1 MREGLVVVDNVKRPA
16 HYQII
21 DGIESI
27 DVIAR
32 SMTVEQ
38 FKGFCLGNI
47 LKYRIRAGKKDSLEQ
62 DIAKANEYEK
72 IFETKKYL
80 CIDGIKTG
88 VRNSE
93 NH

>member
-1 MREGLVVVDNVKRPA
+1 MIDNVKRPA

-21 DGIESI
+21 DNIESI

-47 LKYRIRAGKKDSLEQ
+47 LKYRIRAGKKDALAQ

-72 IFETKKYL
+72 IFEAKKHL
-80 CIDGIKTG
+80 CIDGAKTD
-88 VRNSE
+88 VHDLEKLLNER
-93 NH
+93 

>member
-1 MREGLVVVDNVKRPA
+1 MIDNVTRPA

-21 DGIESI
+21 DNIESI

-47 LKYRIRAGKKDSLEQ
+47 LKYRIRAGKKDALEQ

-72 IFETKKYL
+72 IFEAKKHL
-80 CIDGIKTG
+80 CINLG
-88 VRNSE
+88 
-93 NH
+93 

>member
-1 MREGLVVVDNVKRPA
+1 MNNAMIDNVKRPA

-21 DGIESI
+21 DDIESI

-38 FKGFCLGNI
+38 FKAYCFGCI
-47 LKYRIRAGKKDSLEQ
+47 LKYRFRAGKKDSLEQ

-72 IFETKKYL
+72 IFETKKHL
-80 CIDGIKTG
+80 CIDGVKTG

>member
-1 MREGLVVVDNVKRPA
+1 MNNAMIDNVKRPA

-21 DGIESI
+21 DNIESI

-32 SMTVEQ
+32 SMTVDQ
-38 FKGFCLGNI
+38 FKGYCFGNI

-62 DIAKANEYEK
+62 DIAKADEYKK

-80 CIDGIKTG
+80 CIDGVKTG
-88 VRNSE
+88 VRDLE
-93 NH
+93 DH

>member
-1 MREGLVVVDNVKRPA
+1 MIDNVKRPA

-21 DGIESI
+21 DNIESI

-32 SMTVEQ
+32 SMTVDQ
-38 FKGFCLGNI
+38 FKGYCFGNI

-62 DIAKANEYEK
+62 DIAKADEYKK

-80 CIDGIKTG
+80 CIDGVKTG
-88 VRNSE
+88 VRDLE
-93 NH
+93 DH

>member
-1 MREGLVVVDNVKRPA
+1 MVDNVRRPA

-21 DGIESI
+21 DNIESI

-32 SMTVEQ
+32 SMTIDQ

-72 IFETKKYL
+72 IFETKKHL
-80 CIDGIKTG
+80 CIDGVKTG
-88 VRNSE
+88 VRDLES
-93 NH
+93 

>member
-1 MREGLVVVDNVKRPA
+1 MVDNVRRPA

-21 DGIESI
+21 DNIESI

-32 SMTVEQ
+32 SMTIDQ

-72 IFETKKYL
+72 IFETKKHL
-80 CIDGIKTG
+80 CIDGVKTG
-88 VRNSE
+88 VRDLE
-93 NH
+93 DH